1 MCLIANDALVEIL
14 RQRIGRSG
22 GPSLYA
28 KGLGVSCAFI
38 SAVING
44 NKYVSGKILE
54 DLGYERVI
62 GFRKVTLPEASP
74 DASASTDQD
83 LSPIV
88 PRREAG
94 PR

>member
-1 MCLIANDALVEIL
+1 MYLITNDALVAIL
-14 RQRIGRSG
+14 RERICQSG

-28 KGLGVSCAFI
+28 KGLGVSCAFV
-38 SAVING
+38 SAVLSG

-62 GFRKVTLPEASP
+62 GFRKVVSAAPPEIPASP
-74 DASASTDQD
+74 GLDPSHT
-83 LSPIV
+83 L

-94 PR
+94 AK